1 MIAQKFQT
9 PRLPQRRRLNGL
21 PIMTLWLYAAHFIL
35 PVKYAEFFI
44 IFSILRIQFNKFF
57 TVYPLSFE
65 IRDFLFAELRK
76 VKKWLS
82 ESSTP
87 VRVTIALSGEI
98 DHHNAAALRLEA
110 DEAIQS
116 AAAPNVRLDFADVS
130 FMDSSGIGFVLGRYR
145 IVESYGGNIEV
156 VNLSDRLFSMM
167 KLAGLEKLV
176 TLKAKH

>member
-1 MIAQKFQT
+1 MAI
-9 PRLPQRRRLNGL
+9 
-21 PIMTLWLYAAHFIL
+21 
-35 PVKYAEFFI
+35 
-44 IFSILRIQFNKFF
+44 RI
-57 TVYPLSFE
+57 
-65 IRDFLFAELRK
+65 
-76 VKKWLS
+76 
-82 ESSTP
+82 SSTP

-176 TLKAKH
+176 TLKTKH